1 MLAVRL
7 GCQSLRADGPFGTG
21 HYSNSG
27 FAFSFANMTH
37 YSKRDAL
44 LGSLCALAATP
55 ARALAQTPAPVT
67 GKGWQ
72 EAVVHVADAK
82 PWVDFLTQD
91 AGWRVIS
98 RGRVDAS
105 VIAAWGLPASVTGS
119 EVLVGNPGD
128 AKGWVRLVTLRG
140 IASQPIRPAA
150 QAWDPG
156 GWFSLMTRSRD
167 ATAIYNKAIARGWT
181 AYNSPQEFSFGGVAL
196 RNVVIRG
203 PDGVNIAIYE
213 RLSPKLEGWDTIRGI
228 SRAFNVMTM
237 VKDFEAE
244 RIFFQEGLGFGAWFV
259 GNYEDSV
266 PVATNFGLPVNL
278 STTIPRR
285 SGILW
290 ESQGEDGRVEVM
302 RFVGLEGV
310 DQSPRA
316 SFANRGIVSIRIPV
330 VSLDAWVG
338 RARSRGIAVRV
349 ATGLVRLVPYGA
361 VRHAWVQSPNG
372 GIVEAFEVVA

>member
-1 MLAVRL
+1 MFIMHNKTRRQSFAATLCLTMLASSTA
-7 GCQSLRADGPFGTG
+7 QSKP
-21 HYSNSG
+21 
-27 FAFSFANMTH
+27 ANQV
-37 YSKRDAL
+37 
-44 LGSLCALAATP
+44 TP
-55 ARALAQTPAPVT
+55 IT

-72 EAVVHVADAK
+72 EAVVHVANPE
-82 PWVDFLTQD
+82 PWVSFLTQD
-91 AGWRVIS
+91 AGWRVMS
-98 RGRVDAS
+98 RGRIDAS
-105 VIAAWGLPASVTGS
+105 VIAAWNLPATVTAT
-119 EVLVGNPGD
+119 EILLGNPGD
-128 AKGWVRLVTLRG
+128 TKGWVRLVTLRG

-203 PDGVNIAIYE
+203 PDGVNVAIYE
-213 RLSPKLEGWDTIRGI
+213 RLSPKLEGWETITGI
-228 SRAFNVMTM
+228 SRVFNVMTM

-244 RIFFQEGLGFGAWFV
+244 RKFFQDGLGFGAWFV
-259 GNYEDSV
+259 GNYEDQV

-278 STTIPRR
+278 STSTPRR

-310 DQSPRA
+310 DQSARV

-330 VSLDAWVG
+330 ADLAAWTA
-338 RARSRGIAVRV
+338 RARTAGILVHA
-349 ATGLVRLVPYGA
+349 AGTPVRLLPYGM

-372 GIVEAFEVVA
+372 GIVEAFEVVR

>member
-1 MLAVRL
+1 MIDKAKRCFFIAAVYLTALAPA
-7 GCQSLRADGPFGTG
+7 S
-21 HYSNSG
+21 
-27 FAFSFANMTH
+27 AFSKPT
-37 YSKRDAL
+37 SQV
-44 LGSLCALAATP
+44 TP
-55 ARALAQTPAPVT
+55 IT

-72 EAVVHVADAK
+72 EAVVHVGDPD
-82 PWVDFLTQD
+82 PWVAFLTQD
-91 AGWRVIS
+91 AGWRVMS
-98 RGRVDAS
+98 RGRIDAS
-105 VIAAWGLPASVTGS
+105 VIAAWNLPSTVTGT
-119 EVLVGNPGD
+119 EILLGNPGD
-128 AKGWVRLVTLRG
+128 NKGWVRLVTLRG

-167 ATAIYNKAIARGWT
+167 AIAIYNKAIARGWT

-203 PDGVNIAIYE
+203 PDGVNVAIYE
-213 RLSPKLEGWDTIRGI
+213 RLSPKLEGWETITGI
-228 SRAFNVMTM
+228 SRMFNVMTM

-244 RIFFQEGLGFGAWFV
+244 RKFFQDGLGFGAWFV
-259 GNYEDSV
+259 GDYEDQI

-278 STTIPRR
+278 STSIPRR

-302 RFVGLEGV
+302 RFVGLDGV

-330 VSLDAWVG
+330 ADLAAWSA
-338 RARSRGIAVRV
+338 RARANGITVNAS
-349 ATGLVRLVPYGA
+349 AALVRLPPYGM

-372 GIVEAFEVVA
+372 GIVEAFEVVR

>member
-1 MLAVRL
+1 MLDITKRL
-7 GCQSLRADGPFGTG
+7 
-21 HYSNSG
+21 
-27 FAFSFANMTH
+27 
-37 YSKRDAL
+37 
-44 LGSLCALAATP
+44 ALAAFLVFAPLP
-55 ARALAQTPAPVT
+55 AHAKPTGNVLPET

-72 EAVVHVADAK
+72 EAVVHVSDAA
-82 PWVDFLTQD
+82 PWVSFLTQD
-91 AGWRVIS
+91 AGWRVMS
-98 RGRVDAS
+98 RGRIDAS
-105 VIAAWGLPASVTGS
+105 VIQAWGLPASVTGS
-119 EVLVGNPGD
+119 EVLLGNEGD
-128 AKGWVRLVTLRG
+128 SKGWVRLVTLRG

-181 AYNSPQEFSFGGVAL
+181 AYNAPQEFSFGGVAL
-196 RNVVIRG
+196 KNVVIRG

-213 RLSPKLEGWDTIRGI
+213 RLTPKLEGWETIRGI
-228 SRAFNVMTM
+228 SRVFNVMTM

-244 RIFFQEGLGFGAWFV
+244 RAFFQDGLGFGAWFI
-259 GNYEDSV
+259 GNYEDTT

-278 STTIPRR
+278 STSIPRR

-290 ESQGEDGRVEVM
+290 ESESEDGRVEVM

-310 DQSPRA
+310 DQSRRA

-330 VSLDAWVG
+330 TDLNAWVA
-338 RARSRGIAVRV
+338 RARSKGVNVRV
-349 ATGLVRLVPYGA
+349 AASPVRLPPYGR

-372 GIVEAFEVVA
+372 GIVEAFEPVR

>member
-1 MLAVRL
+1 MSMASLTKRTALAV
-7 GCQSLRADGPFGTG
+7 
-21 HYSNSG
+21 
-27 FAFSFANMTH
+27 SFA
-37 YSKRDAL
+37 
-44 LGSLCALAATP
+44 ALAATP
-55 ARALAQTPAPVT
+55 AAAQNVTPVT
-67 GKGWQ
+67 GQGWQ
-72 EAVVHVADAK
+72 EAVVHVADTG

-91 AGWRVIS
+91 AGWRVMA

-105 VIAAWGLPASVTGS
+105 VIAAWGLPSGVTGT
-119 EVLVGNPGD
+119 EVLLGNGGD
-128 AKGWVRLVTLRG
+128 TKGWVRLVTLRG
-140 IASQPIRPAA
+140 VASQPIRPAA

-167 ATAIYNKAIARGWT
+167 AAAIYNKAIARGWS

-213 RLSPKLEGWDTIRGI
+213 RLSPKLEGWETIRGI

-259 GNYEDSV
+259 GNYEDAV

-278 STTIPRR
+278 SVTTPRR

-302 RFVGLEGV
+302 RFVGLEGL

-330 VSLDAWVG
+330 ASLDAWVA
-338 RARSRGIAVRV
+338 RARGHGIAVRV
-349 ATGLVRLVPYGA
+349 ASAPVRLPPYGN

-372 GIVEAFEVVA
+372 GIVEAFEVVR

>member
-1 MLAVRL
+1 MVTPTKRAVL
-7 GCQSLRADGPFGTG
+7 TALLCLMPLPAAAAG
-21 HYSNSG
+21 NSG
-27 FAFSFANMTH
+27 TI
-37 YSKRDAL
+37 
-44 LGSLCALAATP
+44 T
-55 ARALAQTPAPVT
+55 PVT
-67 GKGWQ
+67 GQGWQ
-72 EAVVHVADAK
+72 EAVVHVADPA
-82 PWVDFLTQD
+82 PWVAFLTRD
-91 AGWRVIS
+91 AGWQIIS
-98 RGRVDAS
+98 RGRIDAG
-105 VIAAWGLPASVTGS
+105 VIAAWNLPASVSGT
-119 EVLVGNPGD
+119 EILLGNRGD
-128 AKGWVRLVTLRG
+128 SKGWVRLVTLRG

-196 RNVVIRG
+196 RNVVLRG

-213 RLSPKLEGWDTIRGI
+213 RLSPKLDGWETIRGI

-244 RIFFQEGLGFGAWFV
+244 RKFFQEGLGFGAWFV
-259 GNYEDSV
+259 GNYEDQV

-278 STTIPRR
+278 SVTTPRR

-290 ESQGEDGRVEVM
+290 ESQGEDGRVELM

-310 DQSPRA
+310 DQSARA

-330 VSLDAWVG
+330 ASLADWTA
-338 RARSRGIAVRV
+338 RAKAHGIAVRE
-349 ATGLVRLVPYGA
+349 ASTPVRLPPYGR

-372 GIVEAFEVVA
+372 GIVEAFEVIR

>member
-1 MLAVRL
+1 MAKTKRWALSAGLFMVAISPAQL
-7 GCQSLRADGPFGTG
+7 FAQAGT
-21 HYSNSG
+21 HQVI
-27 FAFSFANMTH
+27 
-37 YSKRDAL
+37 
-44 LGSLCALAATP
+44 P
-55 ARALAQTPAPVT
+55 II

-72 EAVVHVADAK
+72 EAVVHVANPA
-82 PWVDFLTQD
+82 PWVAFLTED
-91 AGWRVIS
+91 AGWRVMS
-98 RGRVDAS
+98 RGRIDGS
-105 VIAAWGLPASVTGS
+105 VIAAWKLPATVTGT
-119 EVLVGNPGD
+119 EILLANPGD
-128 AKGWVRLVTLRG
+128 TKGWVRLVTLRG
-140 IASQPIRPAA
+140 VDSQVIRPAS

-196 RNVVIRG
+196 KNVVIRG
-203 PDGVNIAIYE
+203 PEGVNVAIYE
-213 RLSPKLEGWDTIRGI
+213 RVSPKLEGWETIRGI
-228 SRAFNVMTM
+228 SRVFNVMTM

-244 RIFFQEGLGFGAWFV
+244 RKFFQDGLGFGAWFV
-259 GNYEDSV
+259 GNYEDQV

-278 STTIPRR
+278 STSIPRR

-302 RFVGLEGV
+302 RFMGLEGV

-330 VSLDAWVG
+330 ADLTVWTA
-338 RARSRGIAVRV
+338 RARANGITVNQA
-349 ATGLVRLVPYGA
+349 AAPIKLPPYGN

-372 GIVEAFEVVA
+372 GLVEAFEVVK

>member
-1 MLAVRL
+1 MHNKTRR
-7 GCQSLRADGPFGTG
+7 Q
-21 HYSNSG
+21 
-27 FAFSFANMTH
+27 SFAATLCL
-37 YSKRDAL
+37 AL
-44 LGSLCALAATP
+44 LASSTAQSKPVSHVTP
-55 ARALAQTPAPVT
+55 IT

-72 EAVVHVADAK
+72 EAVVHVANPE
-82 PWVDFLTQD
+82 PWVSFLTQD
-91 AGWRVIS
+91 AGWRVMS
-98 RGRVDAS
+98 RGRIDAS
-105 VIAAWGLPASVTGS
+105 VIAAWNLPTTVTAT
-119 EVLVGNPGD
+119 EILLGNPGD
-128 AKGWVRLVTLRG
+128 TKGWVRLVTLRG

-167 ATAIYNKAIARGWT
+167 ASAIYNKAIARGWT

-203 PDGVNIAIYE
+203 PDGVNVAIYE
-213 RLSPKLEGWDTIRGI
+213 RLSPKLEGWETITGI
-228 SRAFNVMTM
+228 SRVFNVMTM

-244 RIFFQEGLGFGAWFV
+244 RKFFQDGLGFGAWFV
-259 GNYEDSV
+259 GNYEDQT

-278 STTIPRR
+278 STSTPRR

-310 DQSPRA
+310 DQSARA

-330 VSLDAWVG
+330 ANLAAWTA
-338 RARSRGIAVRV
+338 RARTAGIVVHA
-349 ATGLVRLVPYGA
+349 AGAPVRLSPYGM

-372 GIVEAFEVVA
+372 GIVEAFEVVR

>member
-1 MLAVRL
+1 MGKLTKRAVMVSMV
-7 GCQSLRADGPFGTG
+7 CWASVP
-21 HYSNSG
+21 
-27 FAFSFANMTH
+27 
-37 YSKRDAL
+37 
-44 LGSLCALAATP
+44 ALAAPNPRVGP
-55 ARALAQTPAPVT
+55 AT
-67 GKGWQ
+67 GQGWQ
-72 EAVVHVADAK
+72 EAVVHVADPA
-82 PWVDFLTQD
+82 PWVAFFTQD
-91 AGWRVIS
+91 AGWRIMA
-98 RGRVDAS
+98 RGRIDQS
-105 VIAAWGLPASVTGS
+105 VIAAWNLPTTVTGT
-119 EVLVGNPGD
+119 EILLANPGD
-128 AKGWVRLVTLRG
+128 TKGWVRLVTLRG
-140 IASQPIRPAA
+140 IASEPIRPAA

-167 ATAIYNKAIARGWT
+167 ATGIYDKAIARGWT

-213 RLSPKLEGWDTIRGI
+213 RLSPKLEGWETIRGI

-237 VKDFEAE
+237 VKDFETE
-244 RIFFQEGLGFGAWFV
+244 RKFFQDGLGFGAWFI
-259 GNYEDSV
+259 GNYEDQA

-278 STTIPRR
+278 STTTPRR

-290 ESQGEDGRVEVM
+290 ESQGEDGRVELM

-330 VSLDAWVG
+330 ASLATWTA
-338 RARSRGIAVRV
+338 RAKAQGINVRE
-349 ATGLVRLVPYGA
+349 AANPVRLPPYGR

-372 GIVEAFEVVA
+372 GIVEAFEVIR

>member
-1 MLAVRL
+1 MFDATKR
-7 GCQSLRADGPFGTG
+7 R
-21 HYSNSG
+21 
-27 FAFSFANMTH
+27 SFVATIGV
-37 YSKRDAL
+37 L
-44 LGSLCALAATP
+44 TLALALAPAPATTKP
-55 ARALAQTPAPVT
+55 SNQVTPVT

-72 EAVVHVADAK
+72 EAVVHVANPA

-91 AGWRVIS
+91 AGWRVMS
-98 RGRVDAS
+98 RGRIDAS
-105 VIAAWGLPASVTGS
+105 VIAAWNLPATVTGS
-119 EVLVGNPGD
+119 EILLGNPGD
-128 AKGWVRLVTLRG
+128 TKGWIRLVTLQG
-140 IASQPIRPAA
+140 TQSQPIRPAA

-156 GWFSLMTRSRD
+156 GWFSIMTRSRD

-196 RNVVIRG
+196 KNVVIRG

-213 RLSPKLEGWDTIRGI
+213 RLSPKLEGWDTITGI
-228 SRAFNVMTM
+228 SRGFNVMAM

-244 RIFFQEGLGFGAWFV
+244 RKFFQDGLGFGAWFV
-259 GNYEDSV
+259 GNYEDQV

-278 STTIPRR
+278 STTTPRR

-310 DQSPRA
+310 DQSARA
-316 SFANRGIVSIRIPV
+316 SFSNRGIVSIRIPV
-330 VSLDAWVG
+330 VNLAAWVA
-338 RARSRGIAVRV
+338 RARANNIVVNAVDNP
-349 ATGLVRLVPYGA
+349 VRLPPYGM

-372 GIVEAFEVVA
+372 GIVEAFEVMR

>member
-1 MLAVRL
+1 MTSLTKRTALAVAL
-7 GCQSLRADGPFGTG
+7 A
-21 HYSNSG
+21 
-27 FAFSFANMTH
+27 AF
-37 YSKRDAL
+37 
-44 LGSLCALAATP
+44 AATP
-55 ARALAQTPAPVT
+55 AAAQIVAPVT
-67 GKGWQ
+67 GQGWQ

-82 PWVDFLTQD
+82 PWVDFLTGD
-91 AGWRVIS
+91 AGWRVMS

-105 VIAAWGLPASVTGS
+105 VIAAWGLPSGVTGT
-119 EVLVGNPGD
+119 EVLLGNAGD
-128 AKGWVRLVTLRG
+128 TKGWVRLVTLRG
-140 IASQPIRPAA
+140 VASQPIRPAA

-167 ATAIYNKAIARGWT
+167 ATAIYHKAIARGWS

-213 RLSPKLEGWDTIRGI
+213 RLSPKLEGWETIRGI

-259 GNYEDSV
+259 GNYEDKV

-278 STTIPRR
+278 SVTTPRR

-302 RFVGLEGV
+302 RFVGLEGL

-330 VSLDAWVG
+330 ASLDAWVA
-338 RARSRGIAVRV
+338 RARGHGIAVRV
-349 ATGLVRLVPYGA
+349 ASAPVRLPPYGN

-372 GIVEAFEVVA
+372 GIVEAFEVVR